1 MDETQ
6 RCSQQEEIR
15 QGDILSIECDEP
27 SLDFPR
33 LGVVINADCDLAHK
47 KIDGTIAF
55 LPLYSFADY
64 LTRFWIPS
72 FVTSRKNELA
82 TEIARFCK
90 LDSTSQDDLLRWLV
104 KAEPDTVS
112 EKLQTTLA
120 LKPKTYEDV
129 SLRMRKLHRCLQPG
143 AKSLATLAEFARDEK
158 DEQTAKRYLKEQI
171 EKAKKNLG
179 DGHFFI
185 SDVKGEEDI
194 GFIVRM
200 RRIYT
205 LDASCCFTGVA
216 QQRAQTKL
224 GSVSAARICRLTPL
238 YQFKVAQLFAH
249 QFSRIGLPDETTA
262 LGDIAIDDMATKLMA
277 LKKS

>member
-104 KAEPDTVS
+104 TAEPDTVS

-171 EKAKKNLG
+171 EKAKKNL
-179 DGHFFI
+179 
-185 SDVKGEEDI
+185 
-194 GFIVRM
+194 
-200 RRIYT
+200 
-205 LDASCCFTGVA
+205 
-216 QQRAQTKL
+216 
-224 GSVSAARICRLTPL
+224 
-238 YQFKVAQLFAH
+238 
-249 QFSRIGLPDETTA
+249 
-262 LGDIAIDDMATKLMA
+262 
-277 LKKS
+277 